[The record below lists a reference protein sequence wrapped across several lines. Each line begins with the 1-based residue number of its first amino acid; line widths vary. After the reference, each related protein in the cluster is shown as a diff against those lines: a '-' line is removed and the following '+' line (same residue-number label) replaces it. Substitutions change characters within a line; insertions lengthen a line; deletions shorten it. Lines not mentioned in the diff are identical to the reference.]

1 MNYQESHKT
10 KAILLML
17 GSALFF
23 AIMTAFVKL
32 AGDIPSMEKA
42 LFRNAVSLV
51 ISFTILKSK
60 KQSLWGKREN
70 RPFLLLRAVTGA
82 IGILLFFYSIDH
94 LILADSSMLNKMSP
108 FFVIIFARIFLKNPI
123 KPFQI
128 SSLILALA
136 GSALIIKPGFHFSS
150 TFPAIVGITGAVLAG
165 MTYTMVSY
173 LGNKESSFTIVFCFS
188 LISTIACLPFFFIQ
202 PVIPTPVQLTYLLAT
217 GAAAAGGQFM
227 LTAAYKY
234 APAGEV
240 SIYQYAQIVFAS
252 ILGIAL
258 FSELPDLFSL
268 AGYILIFSAGF
279 HIYRK
284 GRSEKN
290 PKR

>member
-1 MNYQESHKT
+1 
-10 KAILLML
+10 ML

-51 ISFTILKSK
+51 ISFSILKSK
-60 KQSLWGKREN
+60 KQPLWGKREN
-70 RPFLLLRAVTGA
+70 RTFLLLRAVTGA
-82 IGILLFFYSIDH
+82 IGIILFFYSIDH

-128 SSLILALA
+128 SSLILALT

-150 TFPAIVGITGAVLAG
+150 TLPAIVGITAAVLAG
-165 MTYTMVSY
+165 LTYTIVSY
-173 LGNKESSFTIVFCFS
+173 LGNKESSFTIVFYFS
-188 LISTIACLPFFFIQ
+188 LISTVACLPFIFIR
-202 PVIPTPVQLTYLLAT
+202 PVLPTQIQLIYLLAT

-268 AGYILIFSAGF
+268 VGYVLIFSAGF
-279 HIYRK
+279 HIYLTV
-284 GRSEKN
+284 RSEKN
-290 PKR
+290 KN